1 MLPREDESNGRVMFK
16 NSPLTLSLGDAALN
30 IPALVNNAVTQQ

>member
-16 NSPLTLSLGDAALN
+16 NSPLSLGDAALN
-30 IPALVNNAVTQQ
+30 IPALVNNAVTRQ